1 MARKAARKTAGRSA
15 TAKRPGG
22 KSSVKTKGAAKS
34 KAKTRKPAAPKA
46 KPKPGAKRGG
56 AQILSDQKPPANPTL
71 IEVTRGEMV
80 ESRHRVAVAV
90 VDAQGKL
97 VESWGD
103 IERPIYGRSAVK
115 PLQALPLLETGAADN
130 FGLGEPEIALA
141 CASHNGEPLH
151 TDRVRRWLAR
161 IGCEISDLECG
172 AHLPLHEPT
181 MLQLIANGGDLTAI
195 YNNCSGKHS
204 GFLTTARH
212 EGEPTRGY
220 VRYEHPVQQRVTRAM
235 SEMTGL
241 DLSRAPRGIDGC
253 GIPVLGL
260 PLRAM
265 ALGLA
270 RMADPRKLSA
280 DRANACKRILQSVM
294 AWPMLV
300 GGTGRF
306 GSTLMATL
314 KGRFLLKGGAEGVY
328 AGILPS
334 LGLGV
339 AIKADDGAGRA
350 AETAMAQT
358 LRRLKLISAAE
369 TKMLADLLTPPVL
382 NRALLEVGRIRSTGE
397 GRF

>member
-15 TAKRPGG
+15 AKKRTVGG
-22 KSSVKTKGAAKS
+22 KHQAKTKI
-34 KAKTRKPAAPKA
+34 KAKAKARTKASAKAPARSKPALAAARDEKT
-46 KPKPGAKRGG
+46 
-56 AQILSDQKPPANPTL
+56 LANPAL

-90 VDAQGKL
+90 VDASGKL

-130 FGLGEPEIALA
+130 FALGEPEIALA
-141 CASHNGEPLH
+141 CSSHNGEPQH
-151 TDRVRRWLAR
+151 TDRVRHWLAR
-161 IGCEISDLECG
+161 IGCEVSDLECG

-181 MLQLIANGGDLTAI
+181 MLQLIANGGDVTAI

-220 VRYEHPVQQRVTRAM
+220 IRFEHPVQQRVTKAM
-235 SEMTGL
+235 SEMTGV
-241 DLSRAPRGIDGC
+241 DLARAPRGIDGC
-253 GIPVLGL
+253 GIPVLGM

-265 ALGLA
+265 AHGLA
-270 RMADPRKLSA
+270 KMADPRRLSA
-280 DRANACKRILQSVM
+280 DRAAACKRIVAAIM
-294 AWPMLV
+294 AWPALL

-306 GSTLMATL
+306 GSTVMAML
-314 KGRFLLKGGAEGVY
+314 KGRFVLKGGAEGVY

-339 AIKADDGAGRA
+339 AIKADDGGGRA
-350 AETAMAQT
+350 AEAAMAQT

-369 TKMLADLLTPPVL
+369 AKPLADLLMPPVL
-382 NRALLEVGRIRSTGE
+382 NRAHLEVGRIRSTGE